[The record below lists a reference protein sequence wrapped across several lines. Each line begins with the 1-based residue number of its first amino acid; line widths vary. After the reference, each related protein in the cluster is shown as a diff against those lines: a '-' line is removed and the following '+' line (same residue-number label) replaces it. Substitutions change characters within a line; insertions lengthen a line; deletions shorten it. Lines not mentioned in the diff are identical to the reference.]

1 MESVWC
7 FGSDWCCVDSCKASR
22 TEGDERLSGGTVLEL
37 EMWGTDREGCGEKV
51 GSERASEDRWDLVR
65 WGRGDDILTV
75 LSCRRVV
82 KWKLL

>member
-1 MESVWC
+1 
-7 FGSDWCCVDSCKASR
+7 
-22 TEGDERLSGGTVLEL
+22 
-37 EMWGTDREGCGEKV
+37 MWGTDREGCGEKV